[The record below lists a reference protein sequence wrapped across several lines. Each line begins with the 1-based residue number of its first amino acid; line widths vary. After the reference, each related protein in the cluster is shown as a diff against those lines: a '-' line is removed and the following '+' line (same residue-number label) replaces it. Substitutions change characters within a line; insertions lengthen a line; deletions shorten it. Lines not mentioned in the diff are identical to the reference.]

1 MADFGVPVASL
12 FAELGFKIDRG
23 RFDQFRLM
31 IHDLRYE
38 LGQTMKDSAKVGS
51 TIGGLV
57 KQLNKISGQFD
68 PKTLQNWRSQLNL
81 AAKAYV
87 NVVNQNSKQLDKLA
101 TSAVDSSRSMRL
113 LNQRFVTGEVTLT
126 NYLVRLQLIT
136 AELRQLA
143 GQRINLP
150 RPNGGFGG
158 GSGNRASPTPHGGSA
173 SPPRASTSIL
183 EAMGLGAFLRP
194 MLPTGMGIGGM
205 LGGGYA
211 FKELVQAGREMQAM
225 ENKLKAV
232 SLGAKSFNDNL
243 EFVKRTSEELAMD
256 VNEFGSSYA
265 SIFQSAKTSQNQKTI
280 QSMFTGFSKYFR
292 ALQLTP
298 DQIKGSL
305 RAISQMFAK
314 EKIQAEE
321 FNLRFPTVATL

>member
-1 MADFGVPVASL
+1 MSNFGVPVASL
-12 FAELGFKIDRG
+12 FAELGFKIERK
-23 RFDQFRLM
+23 RFDEFRLM
-31 IHDLRYE
+31 LHDVRTE
-38 LGQTMKDSAKVGS
+38 LGQTMRLSANVG
-51 TIGGLV
+51 
-57 KQLNKISGQFD
+57 
-68 PKTLQNWRSQLNL
+68 KTLGSLVDKLNRVSRSFDANSLQRWRQQLRI
-81 AAKAYV
+81 AAKAYQ
-87 NVVNQNSKQLDKLA
+87 NAVVANEKELGSLSSAAQNSARRLA
-101 TSAVDSSRSMRL
+101 I
-113 LNQRFVTGEVTLT
+113 LNGRFDQGDIALSK
-126 NYLVRLQLIT
+126 YLAKLQLVV
-136 AELRQLA
+136 AELRNLA
-143 GQRINLP
+143 GARANLP
-150 RPNGGFGG
+150 RPGG
-158 GSGNRASPTPHGGSA
+158 GYGGGGRPPNPHGGGA
-173 SPPRASTSIL
+173 PPRPSGGGTSIW
-183 EAMGLGAFLRP
+183 EALGVGAFLRP

-243 EFVKRTSEELAMD
+243 EFVKKTSEELAMD
-256 VNEFGSSYA
+256 VTEFGSSYA

-321 FNLRFPTVATL
+321 FNLRFPTIVIL